1 MSKGYLLQFLPKV
14 FEKKFDG
21 DKHIY
26 KGFWIYPP
34 RLNMTQPQY
43 DAWALNTI
51 STWQKDYP
59 EIAESHFFDRIL
71 YWKINNAHTVTI
83 PRDKEW
89 FAKVFPVLQDT
100 WSKVCYYREHL
111 EELPLI
117 QELAN
122 KRKAFYR
129 YKTEFQINNYEP
141 NTLFLDE
148 NKPKK
153 TTVSTFKPK
162 SNYNKP
168 MFGNYIK
175 KAPVKK
181 DDCEFIDD

>member
-1 MSKGYLLQFLPKV
+1 M
-14 FEKKFDG
+14 
-21 DKHIY
+21 
-26 KGFWIYPP
+26 
-34 RLNMTQPQY
+34 
-43 DAWALNTI
+43 

-89 FAKVFPVLQDT
+89 FAKVFPVLIDT
-100 WSKVCYYREHL
+100 WEKVCYYREHI
-111 EELPLI
+111 EDLPLV

-141 NTLFLDE
+141 NTLFLNE

-153 TTVSTFKPK
+153 ISVSTFKPK
-162 SNYNKP
+162 SNYKSTFSNYNKTP
-168 MFGNYIK
+168 AK
-175 KAPVKK
+175 TVKK
-181 DDCEFIDD
+181 DDCKFIDD